1 MKSTQKYIRTSP
13 RKLRLVA
20 DAVRKLTPVEAMR
33 QLKFIGKR
41 AAEPLY
47 QAIRQAVSNAKNNTG
62 IKEETLRFK
71 TLEVNE
77 GATYK
82 RFRAVSRGMAHKI
95 MKRSSHIRVVLEEQ
109 NGSKG

>member
-1 MKSTQKYIRTSP
+1 MQAKQKYIRTSP
-13 RKLRLVA
+13 RKLRLIA
-20 DAVRKLTPVEAMR
+20 DAVRALTPVEAL
-33 QLKFIGKR
+33 QKLKFLSKR
-41 AAEPLY
+41 GALPLY
-47 QAIRQAVSNAKNNTG
+47 HAIRQAVSNAKNNHG
-62 IKEETLRFK
+62 SSEASLRFK